1 MNKTILVTQPEYDY
15 TTRYISTWAEKVVQY
30 AKNKNNNVIVLK
42 NDRANRDTLRNVT
55 NKTKPTFIF
64 LNGHGAN
71 NMVAGQD
78 NKPMITDTDNLDFL
92 KNKILYALSCQS
104 AKNLGPY
111 CVNNAVKTYIGYT
124 EDFIFIIDRAKRT
137 NPKRDNVAALFLD
150 ASNEI
155 PISLIKGKT
164 TKDAYNDSQN
174 SFRKKIRS
182 LLTSESTIDQ
192 TSTIRFLFWDM
203 KHQVCLGD
211 QDAKI

>member
-104 AKNLGPY
+104 AK
-111 CVNNAVKTYIGYT
+111 T
-124 EDFIFIIDRAKRT
+124 
-137 NPKRDNVAALFLD
+137 
-150 ASNEI
+150 
-155 PISLIKGKT
+155 
-164 TKDAYNDSQN
+164 
-174 SFRKKIRS
+174 
-182 LLTSESTIDQ
+182 
-192 TSTIRFLFWDM
+192 
-203 KHQVCLGD
+203 
-211 QDAKI
+211 